1 MDKNAKKIR
10 KTIIEMANKSRSPHV
25 GSALSCADILSAL
38 YFHVM
43 SWKSEHH
50 DYFLLSKAHAA
61 MALYATLFHRGFMSR
76 EMIEG
81 YYQNN
86 GTLPAHTDRLNHKYV
101 EISAGSL
108 GHALPMGIGIAHSL
122 KLENRDDRVFILM
135 GDGETQEGSIW
146 ESAMLAPKL
155 NLENLVVL
163 IDCNNLQGYGRAN
176 ELVSFEPLKEKWM
189 SFGWE
194 ALEINGH
201 DERAIINACEI
212 EGTKPK
218 AIICK
223 TTKGKGVS
231 FMEDELKWHYFI
243 VQDSHKIQALKEIDN
258 A

>member
-1 MDKNAKKIR
+1 MSENAKEIR
-10 KTIIEMANKSRSPHV
+10 KTIIEMANRSKSPHV

-38 YFHVM
+38 YFRVM
-43 SWKSEHH
+43 RQESERH

-61 MALYATLFHRGFMSR
+61 MALYATLFRKGLMSA
-76 EMIEG
+76 EVIEG

-86 GTLPAHTDRLNHKYV
+86 GTLPAHTDRFSNEHV

-122 KLENRDDRVFILM
+122 KLENRDERVFILI
-135 GDGETQEGSIW
+135 GDGETQEGSVW
-146 ESAMLAPKL
+146 ESAMLAPRL
-155 NLENLVVL
+155 SLESLIVL
-163 IDCNNLQGYGRAN
+163 IDRNNLQGYGRAS
-176 ELVSFEPLKEKWM
+176 ELVSFEPLKEKWA

-194 ALEINGH
+194 VLEIDGH
-201 DERAIINACEI
+201 DEEAIVCACKANS
-212 EGTKPK
+212 TKPK

-243 VQDSHKIQALKEIDN
+243 VQNSHKEQALEEISH